1 MRLRRTIE
9 LCFTDERLITPSGLC
24 IVGNMLGNSEFVEYC
39 NRRQDIPKRS
49 EAQIP
54 NGDIVLSY
62 IGLLVQGKVPFE
74 AVNEMKSDPE
84 YYHYALGLKKGI
96 PSAETLRQRLD
107 AIGNSLRKQ
116 LLDANVKLLLTHG
129 VLPSAISKGLI
140 PLDIDVTPLDNSKS
154 HKEGVSR
161 TYKGHDGYAP
171 IVAYLGTEGFMV
183 NVELREG
190 KQHCQSGTPQFLRE
204 TLKLAHRMTNQQ
216 LLIRLDSGNDA
227 QENMGILL
235 EDGSWFIIK
244 RNLRKESKEAWLNE
258 VKSCCKDIREPRDGK
273 TVYVGSSWR
282 DIEYISKDGK
292 PRTQSMRMV
301 YEITERT
308 IDKYG
313 QVLMLP
319 DNEVN
324 MWWTNLDWT
333 DDEIIES
340 YHAHGECEQYH
351 SELKTDMDVERLPSG
366 KFDTNALVFELA
378 MIAYNLLRM
387 IGQESLKHKQP
398 DKRPVRRRRLRTVI
412 ANLIL
417 IAGHL
422 TCHAR
427 KLRLS
432 LGKSSAWAAA
442 FYGVWT
448 CFAPL

>member
-24 IVGNMLGNSEFVEYC
+24 IVGSMLSNSEFVEYC

-74 AVNEMKSDPE
+74 AVNEMKSDSE

-171 IVAYLGTEGFMV
+171 IAAYLGTEGFLV
-183 NVELREG
+183 NIELREG

-258 VKSCCKDIREPRDGK
+258 VKSYCKDIREPRDGK

-282 DIEYISKDGK
+282 DIEYIDKDGK
-292 PRTQSMRMV
+292 PRTQCMRMV

-313 QVLMLP
+313 QVLLLP
-319 DNEVN
+319 DIEVN

-366 KFDTNALVFELA
+366 KFDTNALVLELA

-432 LGKSSAWAAA
+432 LGKSSAWADA
-442 FYGVWT
+442 FYGVWM

>member
-24 IVGNMLGNSEFVEYC
+24 IVGSMLSNSEFVEYC

-140 PLDIDVTPLDNSKS
+140 LLDIDVTPLDNSKS

-282 DIEYISKDGK
+282 DIEYIDKDGK
-292 PRTQSMRMV
+292 PRTQCMRMV

-319 DNEVN
+319 DIEVN

-333 DDEIIES
+333 DGEIIES

-432 LGKSSAWAAA
+432 LGKSSAWADA
-442 FYGVWT
+442 FYGVWM

>member
-1 MRLRRTIE
+1 MRMRRTIE

-129 VLPSAISKGLI
+129 VLPRAISKGLI

-171 IVAYLGTEGFMV
+171 IVAYLGIEGFMV

-282 DIEYISKDGK
+282 DIEYIGKDGK
-292 PRTQSMRMV
+292 PRT
-301 YEITERT
+301 
-308 IDKYG
+308 
-313 QVLMLP
+313 
-319 DNEVN
+319 
-324 MWWTNLDWT
+324 
-333 DDEIIES
+333 
-340 YHAHGECEQYH
+340 
-351 SELKTDMDVERLPSG
+351 
-366 KFDTNALVFELA
+366 
-378 MIAYNLLRM
+378 
-387 IGQESLKHKQP
+387 
-398 DKRPVRRRRLRTVI
+398 
-412 ANLIL
+412 
-417 IAGHL
+417 
-422 TCHAR
+422 
-427 KLRLS
+427 
-432 LGKSSAWAAA
+432 
-442 FYGVWT
+442 
-448 CFAPL
+448 

>member
-24 IVGNMLGNSEFVEYC
+24 IVGSMLSNSEFVEYC

-74 AVNEMKSDPE
+74 AVNEMKSDSE

-129 VLPSAISKGLI
+129 VLPSAISKGQI

-171 IVAYLGTEGFMV
+171 IAAYLGTEGFLV
-183 NVELREG
+183 NIELREG

-282 DIEYISKDGK
+282 DIEYIDKDGK
-292 PRTQSMRMV
+292 PRTQCMRMV

-319 DNEVN
+319 DIEVN

-366 KFDTNALVFELA
+366 KFDTNALVLELA

-432 LGKSSAWAAA
+432 LGKSSAWADA
-442 FYGVWT
+442 FYGVWM

>member
-24 IVGNMLGNSEFVEYC
+24 IVGSMLSNSEFVEHC

-171 IVAYLGTEGFMV
+171 IVAYLGIEGFMV

-319 DNEVN
+319 DIEVN

>member
-24 IVGNMLGNSEFVEYC
+24 IVGSMLSNSEFVEYC

-74 AVNEMKSDPE
+74 AVNEMKSDSE

-171 IVAYLGTEGFMV
+171 IAAYLGTEGFLV
-183 NVELREG
+183 NIELREG

-282 DIEYISKDGK
+282 DIEYIDKDGK
-292 PRTQSMRMV
+292 PRTQCMRMV

-319 DNEVN
+319 DIEVN

-366 KFDTNALVFELA
+366 KFDTNALVLELA

-432 LGKSSAWAAA
+432 LGKSSAWADA
-442 FYGVWT
+442 FYGVWM

>member
-107 AIGNSLRKQ
+107 GIGNSLRKQ

-129 VLPSAISKGLI
+129 VLPSAISKGQI

-171 IVAYLGTEGFMV
+171 IVAYLGIEGFMV

-282 DIEYISKDGK
+282 DIEYIGKDGT

-319 DNEVN
+319 DIEVN

>member
-190 KQHCQSGTPQFLRE
+190 KQHCQSGPQFLRE

-273 TVYVGSSWR
+273 T
-282 DIEYISKDGK
+282 
-292 PRTQSMRMV
+292 M
-301 YEITERT
+301 
-308 IDKYG
+308 
-313 QVLMLP
+313 
-319 DNEVN
+319 
-324 MWWTNLDWT
+324 
-333 DDEIIES
+333 
-340 YHAHGECEQYH
+340 
-351 SELKTDMDVERLPSG
+351 
-366 KFDTNALVFELA
+366 
-378 MIAYNLLRM
+378 
-387 IGQESLKHKQP
+387 
-398 DKRPVRRRRLRTVI
+398 
-412 ANLIL
+412 
-417 IAGHL
+417 
-422 TCHAR
+422 
-427 KLRLS
+427 
-432 LGKSSAWAAA
+432 
-442 FYGVWT
+442 
-448 CFAPL
+448 

>member
-1 MRLRRTIE
+1 M
-9 LCFTDERLITPSGLC
+9 
-24 IVGNMLGNSEFVEYC
+24 
-39 NRRQDIPKRS
+39 
-49 EAQIP
+49 
-54 NGDIVLSY
+54 LSY

-171 IVAYLGTEGFMV
+171 IVAYLGIEGFMV

-319 DNEVN
+319 DIEVN

>member
-1 MRLRRTIE
+1 MRLRGTIE
-9 LCFTDERLITPSGLC
+9 LCFTGERLITPSGPC
-24 IVGNMLGNSEFVEYC
+24 IVGSMLSNSEFVEYC

-74 AVNEMKSDPE
+74 AVNEMKSDSE

-171 IVAYLGTEGFMV
+171 IAAYLGTEGFLV
-183 NVELREG
+183 NIELREG

-235 EDGSWFIIK
+235 EDGSWFINK

-258 VKSCCKDIREPRDGK
+258 VKSYCKDIREPRDGK

-282 DIEYISKDGK
+282 DIEYIDKDGK
-292 PRTQSMRMV
+292 PRTQCMRMV

-313 QVLMLP
+313 QVLLLP
-319 DNEVN
+319 DIEVN

-366 KFDTNALVFELA
+366 KFDTNALVLELA

-432 LGKSSAWAAA
+432 LGKSSAWADA
-442 FYGVWT
+442 FYGVWM